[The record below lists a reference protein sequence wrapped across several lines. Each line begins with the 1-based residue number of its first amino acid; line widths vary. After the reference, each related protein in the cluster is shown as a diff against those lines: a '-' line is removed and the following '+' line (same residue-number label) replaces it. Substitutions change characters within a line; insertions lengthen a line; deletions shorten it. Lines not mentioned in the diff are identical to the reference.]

1 MVNSALLLAGIMLIA
16 TIPNTSSL
24 VNNKPLLLRSPA
36 PMRPLTRPDSP
47 LRSGEFPLHYRGGCA
62 PLHMAVAAD
71 GIPVTSSN
79 KKPGSQASAVYGL
92 ILLNFGIFVADK
104 VLRIPAMRSLYLYHH
119 RWAWWQPL
127 TSCFCHGSRSHLSGN
142 VFLLLLFG
150 RSVEDDASWAGL
162 VFSFCFCGVVANLVS
177 LLLLPAAT
185 VSLGASGAVF
195 GLFAVSTLAKLTLR
209 SFDWRKLVE
218 VAVLGEF
225 VFGKVASEIQTAA
238 TGGVEG
244 INHVAHLSGAAA
256 GSVMV
261 WLLRFSVGHMERR
274 DKAKGR

>member
-1 MVNSALLLAGIMLIA
+1 MVNSVLLLAGIMLIA

-36 PMRPLTRPDSP
+36 SMRPLTRPDSP

-127 TSCFCHGSRSHLSGN
+127 TSCFCHGSRSHLSGSEAAAM
-142 VFLLLLFG
+142 L
-150 RSVEDDASWAGL
+150 AAP
-162 VFSFCFCGVVANLVS
+162 
-177 LLLLPAAT
+177 LLPAA
-185 VSLGASGAVF
+185 
-195 GLFAVSTLAKLTLR
+195 R
-209 SFDWRKLVE
+209 EWR
-218 VAVLGEF
+218 A
-225 VFGKVASEIQTAA
+225 
-238 TGGVEG
+238 
-244 INHVAHLSGAAA
+244 LS
-256 GSVMV
+256 
-261 WLLRFSVGHMERR
+261 
-274 DKAKGR
+274 